1 MTWVYTQAEDGN
13 VALTGEIE
21 LQAAEGCFVLALG
34 FGGNA
39 AEAGHRAL
47 ASLQDGFATALAD
60 YEREWQA
67 WQRSLLFLD
76 KPAPGE
82 RDLYRISAAVLRT
95 HEAKD
100 FSGGLIASRSIPW
113 GFAKG
118 DEDLGGYHLVWPR
131 DLVEAAGGVLAA
143 GAPGDARRVLRYLQ
157 ATQEDDGHWP
167 QNMWI
172 NGTPYWNGV
181 QMDETA
187 LPILLV
193 DQARREGALDA
204 ADLTRPWPM
213 VRRTASYLV
222 RNGPV
227 TQQDRWE
234 MDPGYSPFTL
244 AAEIAALLA
253 AGDLADLAAEPYIA
267 NYLRETADTRIPGTP
282 VSNARPM

>member
-1 MTWVYTQAEDGN
+1 V
-13 VALTGEIE
+13 
-21 LQAAEGCFVLALG
+21 
-34 FGGNA
+34 
-39 AEAGHRAL
+39 
-47 ASLQDGFATALAD
+47 
-60 YEREWQA
+60 
-67 WQRSLLFLD
+67 
-76 KPAPGE
+76 
-82 RDLYRISAAVLRT
+82 
-95 HEAKD
+95 
-100 FSGGLIASRSIPW
+100 

-131 DLVEAAGGVLAA
+131 DLVEAAGGLLAA

-253 AGDLADLAAEPYIA
+253 AGDLADLAAEPHIA